1 MTPTLVYQPTL
12 FKNNLSYK
20 KFVIIMLIYVIF
32 NDSLVGVGVGDWVG
46 DGDYCGV
53 GRGEF
58 QKISFIIKGNSFI
71 NWSDLMKK

>member
-1 MTPTLVYQPTL
+1 MG
-12 FKNNLSYK
+12 
-20 KFVIIMLIYVIF
+20 
-32 NDSLVGVGVGDWVG
+32 VGRVGVGDCVA

-58 QKISFIIKGNSFI
+58 QEKSFIIKGNSFI